1 MAAAAG
7 EMVDGKYTEYDGLSG
22 GHLVLFNLLDGFL
35 GLDTFL
41 DEGFANYI
49 PVSQRRLI
57 ASVKKHAFRDEA
69 KWDVELGAQLDRIV
83 KQLRV
88 CFFGNIWNRYL
99 SSLYRLSGVLI
110 ESARVDI
117 CVSIDRNGW

>member
-1 MAAAAG
+1 MRVYYDQVVDSRIPHSVFVAYIQGFHGWAAG
-7 EMVDGKYTEYDGLSG
+7 EMVNGKYTEYDGLSG

-41 DEGFANYI
+41 DEKGFANYI
-49 PVSQRRLI
+49 PVSQRRFI

-69 KWDVELGAQLDRIV
+69 KRDVELETQLDRIV

-88 CFFGNIWNRYL
+88 CFFGNVWN
-99 SSLYRLSGVLI
+99 
-110 ESARVDI
+110 
-117 CVSIDRNGW
+117 